1 MIETKKIKTITSVS
15 SVFFILLAAA
25 VSLVINYS
33 KFSFLIG
40 TVNSNEL
47 IIIFAA
53 FAAICLAVSTITAI
67 ASKQE
72 KHMVLKSIIRVLIIC
87 VIVYFA
93 LISNAFNRSCDYYEF
108 TSPDGKYTVIAEE
121 WSYLL
126 GGGVNFYE
134 RINPLLVMQKEDFTT
149 DDGYRAISSGDYSV
163 EWNENVMDFTVQN
176 GNGIYK
182 TLKIEMNNKNERS
195 RFGSAR
201 LVFLQ

>member
-1 MIETKKIKTITSVS
+1 MKKIKTITAVS

-25 VSLVINYS
+25 VSLVINHS

-40 TVNSNEL
+40 TLNSNEL

-72 KHMVLKSIIRVLIIC
+72 KHMVLIKSVIRVFIIC
-87 VIVYFA
+87 AIVYFA
-93 LISNAFNRSCDYYEF
+93 LTSAAFNRSCDYYEF

-126 GGGVNFYE
+126 GGGVKFYE
-134 RINPLLVMQKEDFTT
+134 RINPLLVMQKESFST
-149 DDGYRAISSGDYSV
+149 DDGYRAINSGDYSV
-163 EWNENVMDFTVQN
+163 E
-176 GNGIYK
+176 
-182 TLKIEMNNKNERS
+182 
-195 RFGSAR
+195 
-201 LVFLQ
+201 